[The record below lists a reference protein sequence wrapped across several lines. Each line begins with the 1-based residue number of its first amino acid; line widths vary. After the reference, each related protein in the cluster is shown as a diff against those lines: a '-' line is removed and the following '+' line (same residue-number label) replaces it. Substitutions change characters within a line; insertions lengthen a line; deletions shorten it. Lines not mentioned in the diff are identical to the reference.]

1 MEIEVRACKSSNTL
15 VEAVIKSFND
25 TCGLL
30 IQYKSCDTPPQ
41 KMPITSCYIAR
52 KDRFTKNDLTSPDSV
67 IKVGAIVEARS
78 VGLSDMGGLV
88 GWSQGRIKKVENSYI
103 VLESV
108 EKSSLID
115 IVTIGDCREVKEPI
129 QLTSSMLKT
138 EEIAVPSDMV
148 EYFNR
153 PDSYN
158 DLVKIIGDIAI
169 EFKYEDNKSGEPT
182 GKFIIS
188 TYNASSLKKVKI
200 LSDIYFNDTRQK
212 MQLVMKK
219 DEVTRLL
226 SQAAAAPKHI
236 EEFTVSTTFMGLAIG
251 THGVNILA
259 ARDIEGIEDIQID
272 EVTRE
277 SDGLVVFKIFAD
289 NKEAAEKARSILEY
303 KTGEVKVPRNM
314 VGKMIG
320 KQGKTIQDIVD
331 KSGTIRVQIGDEK
344 PLDKGPSGTG
354 AVSSEDKPD
363 FVDFVFT
370 GTSEAITNAEF
381 LIDFHLKHL
390 QEMDE
395 MREEV
400 DDLSKQLYS
409 KPNGDIPNR
418 EYNAAPRSG
427 RFNNESNFN
436 RSSRTSSRH
445 GKPYINGNQKN
456 GSKEN
461 GHETRA
467 NGNGVSNTNGFKGP
481 KKGSLTTLD
490 SAFESAV
497 VIKGAGKKNKKNSK
511 KEATSN

>member
-1 MEIEVRACKSSNTL
+1 MDIEVRASKSSNTL
-15 VEAVIKSFND
+15 VEAVIKSFSD
-25 TCGLL
+25 TDGLL
-30 IQYKSCDTPPQ
+30 IQYKSCENPPQ
-41 KMPITSCYIAR
+41 KMPITSCFVSR
-52 KDRFTKNDLTSPDSV
+52 KDRLTKIDLTNPDSA
-67 IKVGAIVEARS
+67 IKVGSIVEARS
-78 VGLSDMGGLV
+78 ATLSDMGGLV
-88 GWSQGRIKKVENSYI
+88 GWAEGKIKKVENNFV

-108 EKSSLID
+108 EKSSLVD
-115 IVTIGDCREVKEPI
+115 IVTIGDCREVREPI

-138 EEIAVPSDMV
+138 EEINVPSDMV

-158 DLVKIIGDIAI
+158 DLIKIIGDIAI
-169 EFKYEDNKSGEPT
+169 EYKYNDSILGEPT

-188 TYNASSLKKVKI
+188 TYNANSLKRVKI

-226 SQAAAAPKHI
+226 SQAAATPKHV
-236 EEFTVSTTFMGLAIG
+236 EEFTLSTTFMGLAIG
-251 THGVNILA
+251 THGTNILA

-277 SDGLVVFKIFAD
+277 CDGLVVFKIFAES
-289 NKEAAEKARSILEY
+289 KEAAEKARAILEY

-331 KSGTIRVQIGDEK
+331 KSGTIRVQIGEEK
-344 PLDKGPSGTG
+344 PLEKGPDG
-354 AVSSEDKPD
+354 AIISNDDKPD

-370 GTSEAITNAEF
+370 GTSETIANAEF

-409 KPNGDIPNR
+409 KPNGDIPSR
-418 EYNAAPRSG
+418 EYNAGMRSG
-427 RFNNESNFN
+427 RFNNENSFN
-436 RSSRTSSRH
+436 RSSRNSSRH
-445 GKPYINGNQKN
+445 GKPYVNGNQKN
-456 GSKEN
+456 GTKEN

-467 NGNGVSNTNGFKGP
+467 NGNGVSNTNGFKGS
-481 KKGSLTTLD
+481 KKGSLTTFD

-497 VIKGAGKKNKKNSK
+497 VIKGNGKKNKKNAK
-511 KEATSN
+511 KETTSN

>member
-1 MEIEVRACKSSNTL
+1 MDIEVRACKSSNTL

-25 TCGLL
+25 PDGLL
-30 IQYKSCDTPPQ
+30 IQYKSSETPPK
-41 KMPITSCYIAR
+41 KMPITSCYVAR
-52 KDRFTKNDLTSPDSV
+52 KDRFTKNDLIKPDSL
-67 IKVGAIVEARS
+67 IKVGGIVEARS
-78 VGLSDMGGLV
+78 AVLTDSEGLV
-88 GWSQGRIKKVENSYI
+88 GWSQGRIKKVENNYI
-103 VLESV
+103 VVESV
-108 EKSSLID
+108 EKSTLID
-115 IVTIGDCREVKEPI
+115 IVNIDECREVKEPI

-138 EEIAVPSDMV
+138 EEVVVPSDMV

-158 DLVKIIGDIAI
+158 DLIKIIGDIAI
-169 EFKYEDNKSGEPT
+169 EYKYEENKPNEPK

-188 TYNASSLKKVKI
+188 TYNAVSLKKVKI

-236 EEFTVSTTFMGLAIG
+236 EEFTVSTSFMGLAIG
-251 THGVNILA
+251 THGANILA

-272 EVTRE
+272 EATRGN
-277 SDGLVVFKIFAD
+277 DGLVVFKIFAD
-289 NKEAAEKARSILEY
+289 NKEAAEKARAILEY

-331 KSGTIRVQIGDEK
+331 KSGTIRVQIGEEK
-344 PLDKGPSGTG
+344 PLEKNPDGSV
-354 AVSSEDKPD
+354 VSNDDKPD

-370 GTSEAITNAEF
+370 GTSEAIANAEF
-381 LIDFHLKHL
+381 LIDFHLRHL

-409 KPNGDIPNR
+409 KPNGDIPSR

-467 NGNGVSNTNGFKGP
+467 NGNGISNTNGFKGP

-497 VIKGAGKKNKKNSK
+497 IIKGNGKKNKKNAK

>member
-1 MEIEVRACKSSNTL
+1 MDIEVRACKSSNTL
-15 VEAVIKSFND
+15 FEAVIKSFSD
-25 TCGLL
+25 TDGLL
-30 IQYKSCDTPPQ
+30 IQYKSSENSPQ
-41 KMPITSCYIAR
+41 RMPITSCYVSR
-52 KDRFTKNDLTSPDSV
+52 KDRFTKSDLTNPDSI
-67 IKVGAIVEARS
+67 IKVGTIVEARS
-78 VGLSDMGGLV
+78 STLSDMDGLV
-88 GWSQGRIKKVENSYI
+88 GWAQGRIKKVENNFV

-138 EEIAVPSDMV
+138 EEINVPSDMV

-158 DLVKIIGDIAI
+158 DLIKIIGDIAI
-169 EFKYEDNKSGEPT
+169 EYKYDDNKSGDPI

-188 TYNASSLKKVKI
+188 TYNASSLKRVKI

-251 THGVNILA
+251 THGANILS

-289 NKEAAEKARSILEY
+289 NKEAAEKARAILEY

-331 KSGTIRVQIGDEK
+331 KSGTIRVQIGEEK
-344 PLDKGPSGTG
+344 PIEKGPDGTI
-354 AVSSEDKPD
+354 SYDDKPD

-370 GTSEAITNAEF
+370 GTSEAIANAEF

-409 KPNGDIPNR
+409 KPNGDIPSR
-418 EYNAAPRSG
+418 EYNAAPRTG

-445 GKPYINGNQKN
+445 GKPYVNGNQKN
-456 GSKEN
+456 GTKEN

-467 NGNGVSNTNGFKGP
+467 NGNGISNSNGYKGS
-481 KKGSLTTLD
+481 KKGSLTTFD

-497 VIKGAGKKNKKNSK
+497 VIKGNGKKNKKNAK
-511 KEATSN
+511 KETTSN